1 MVIGFDEINP
11 TILVGTTEQQINDG
25 NPVTTPNDA
34 QQIVEVVPSLVAL
47 GIVTVEEGIMP
58 IMRIQS
64 DDVAVEPKIFNFEGM
79 NGPLLSGPIQSPIFE
94 AKPMNIRIAEQSR
107 INFFANNQVDAS
119 VEPAVGGY
127 VVYSDQGANMPEQ
140 FYQKPTNESAISTT
154 LDGRASG
161 NDITITGGAEINML
175 SSLLSIGLGD
185 VVESEHLAGTAEWSS
200 SDFQTSFPYRIA
212 AQSVNYGSG
221 PTTSTQSDGY
231 KMTRMP
237 IGQGIPIA
245 GRTVINTFFTSRT
258 NIASVSEFILGV
270 GYIK

>member
-1 MVIGFDEINP
+1 MTLGFDEIDP
-11 TILVGTTEQQINDG
+11 TILNGVTEVTLNDG

-58 IMRIQS
+58 ILRLQS

-94 AKPMNIRIAEQSR
+94 AKPMNIRLAEQSR
-107 INFFANNQVDAS
+107 INFFGNDQIDAT
-119 VEPAVGGY
+119 VEPAIGGY
-127 VVYSDQGANMPEQ
+127 LVYSDQGANMPEQ
-140 FYQKPTNESAISTT
+140 FYQKPANESAISTT
-154 LDGRASG
+154 LDGRAQG

-200 SDFQTSFPYRIA
+200 SDFQTSFPYRIM

-221 PTTSTQSDGY
+221 PTSSTLSDGY
-231 KMTRMP
+231 KSTNMP

-245 GRTVINTFFTSRT
+245 GRTVINTFFTNRAT
-258 NIASVSEFILGV
+258 VNAVYKFILGV